1 MSATP
6 FENMTL
12 EVIKKAVEAAGG
24 VTPLYLYY
32 EGFLMQQIN
41 KLKRSFQ
48 QRVGGDLEEKAAVN
62 VCIRY
67 AMKAL
72 SNVSVLKIF
81 NREGLSFDCS
91 SIYEVMRVIKAGIS
105 PERIELVSQEMTR
118 AQLEMLKGVK
128 GADKVLFVASSQ

>member
-1 MSATP
+1 
-6 FENMTL
+6 
-12 EVIKKAVEAAGG
+12 
-24 VTPLYLYY
+24 
-32 EGFLMQQIN
+32 MQQIN

-48 QRVGGDLEEKAAVN
+48 KRVGGDLEEKASVK

-81 NREGLSFDCS
+81 DREGLSFDCS